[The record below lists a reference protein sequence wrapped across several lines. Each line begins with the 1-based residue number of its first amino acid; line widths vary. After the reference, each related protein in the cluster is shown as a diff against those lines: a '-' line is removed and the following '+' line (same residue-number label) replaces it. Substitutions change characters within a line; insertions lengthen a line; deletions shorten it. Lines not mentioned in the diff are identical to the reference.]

1 MLSRSNLY
9 RLYSKRVNLLNNL
22 RLHLSLLKDH
32 NNPSNRSRLSNL
44 KVNLNNPNN
53 LNRLNSL
60 NNRGNRNSRDNL
72 NNWVNPQVNPPN
84 RNNRLSHR
92 LCPDLFGKRVAFSAR
107 AGASWLS

>member
-1 MLSRSNLY
+1 LLSRSNLY

-22 RLHLSLLKDH
+22 RLHLNRLKDH
-32 NNPSNRSRLSNL
+32 NNLSNRSRLSNL

-60 NNRGNRNSRDNL
+60 NNQDSL
-72 NNWVNPQVNPPN
+72 NNLPN

-92 LCPDLFGKRVAFSAR
+92 LCPDLFGERVAFSAR

>member
-1 MLSRSNLY
+1 LLSRSNLC

-22 RLHLSLLKDH
+22 RLHLNRLKDH
-32 NNPSNRSRLSNL
+32 NNLSNRSRLSNL

-60 NNRGNRNSRDNL
+60 NNQDSL
-72 NNWVNPQVNPPN
+72 NNLPN

-92 LCPDLFGKRVAFSAR
+92 LCPDLFGERVAFSAR

>member
-1 MLSRSNLY
+1 LLFRSKLC

-22 RLHLSLLKDH
+22 RLHLNRLKDH
-32 NNPSNRSRLSNL
+32 NNLSNRSRLSNL

-60 NNRGNRNSRDNL
+60 NNQDSL
-72 NNWVNPQVNPPN
+72 NNPPN

-92 LCPDLFGKRVAFSAR
+92 LCPDLFGEKVAFSAR

>member
-1 MLSRSNLY
+1 LLFRSKLC

-60 NNRGNRNSRDNL
+60 NNRDSL
-72 NNWVNPQVNPPN
+72 NNRVNPQVNPLN

-92 LCPDLFGKRVAFSAR
+92 LCPDLFGERVAFSAR

>member
-1 MLSRSNLY
+1 LLFRSKLC

-22 RLHLSLLKDH
+22 RLHLNRLKDH
-32 NNPSNRSRLSNL
+32 NNLSNRSRLSNL

-60 NNRGNRNSRDNL
+60 NNRGNRNNL
-72 NNWVNPQVNPPN
+72 PNP
-84 RNNRLSHR
+84 NNRLSHR
-92 LCPDLFGKRVAFSAR
+92 LCPDLFGERVAFSAR

>member
-1 MLSRSNLY
+1 LLSHSNLY

-22 RLHLSLLKDH
+22 RLHLNRLKDH
-32 NNPSNRSRLSNL
+32 NNLSNRSRLSNL

-60 NNRGNRNSRDNL
+60 NNRGNRNNL
-72 NNWVNPQVNPPN
+72 PNP
-84 RNNRLSHR
+84 NNRLSHR
-92 LCPDLFGKRVAFSAR
+92 LCPDLFGERVAFSAR

>member
-1 MLSRSNLY
+1 LLFRSKLC

-22 RLHLSLLKDH
+22 RLHLNRLKDH
-32 NNPSNRSRLSNL
+32 NNLSNRSRLSNL

-60 NNRGNRNSRDNL
+60 NNQDSL
-72 NNWVNPQVNPPN
+72 NNLPN

-92 LCPDLFGKRVAFSAR
+92 LCPDLFGERVAFSAR

>member
-1 MLSRSNLY
+1 LLSRSKLC

-22 RLHLSLLKDH
+22 RLHLNRLKDH
-32 NNPSNRSRLSNL
+32 NNLSNRSRLSNL

-60 NNRGNRNSRDNL
+60 NNRDSL
-72 NNWVNPQVNPPN
+72 NNRVNPQVNPLN

-92 LCPDLFGKRVAFSAR
+92 LCPDLFGERVAFSAR

>member
-1 MLSRSNLY
+1 LLSRSNLY

-22 RLHLSLLKDH
+22 RLHLNRLKDH
-32 NNPSNRSRLSNL
+32 NNLSNRSRLSNL

-60 NNRGNRNSRDNL
+60 NNRGNRNNL
-72 NNWVNPQVNPPN
+72 PN
-84 RNNRLSHR
+84 RSNRLSHR
-92 LCPDLFGKRVAFSAR
+92 LCPDLFGERVAFSAR

>member
-1 MLSRSNLY
+1 MLSRSNLC

-22 RLHLSLLKDH
+22 RLHLNRLKDH
-32 NNPSNRSRLSNL
+32 NNLSNRSRLSNL

-60 NNRGNRNSRDNL
+60 NNRGNRNNL
-72 NNWVNPQVNPPN
+72 PNP
-84 RNNRLSHR
+84 NNRLSHR
-92 LCPDLFGKRVAFSAR
+92 LCPDLFGERVAFSAR

>member
-1 MLSRSNLY
+1 LLFRSKLC

-72 NNWVNPQVNPPN
+72 NNPVNLPN

-92 LCPDLFGKRVAFSAR
+92 LCPDLFGERVAFSAR

>member
-1 MLSRSNLY
+1 LLSRSKLC

-22 RLHLSLLKDH
+22 RLHLNRLKDH
-32 NNPSNRSRLSNL
+32 NNLSNRSRLSNL

-60 NNRGNRNSRDNL
+60 NNRGNRNNL
-72 NNWVNPQVNPPN
+72 PNP
-84 RNNRLSHR
+84 NNRLSHR
-92 LCPDLFGKRVAFSAR
+92 LCPDLFGERVAFSAR

>member
-1 MLSRSNLY
+1 LLSRSNLC

-22 RLHLSLLKDH
+22 RLHLNRLKDH

-60 NNRGNRNSRDNL
+60 NNRDSL
-72 NNWVNPQVNPPN
+72 NNLPN

-92 LCPDLFGKRVAFSAR
+92 LCPDLFGERVAFSAR

>member
-1 MLSRSNLY
+1 LLSRSKLC

-22 RLHLSLLKDH
+22 RLHLNRLKDH
-32 NNPSNRSRLSNL
+32 NNLSNRSRLSNL

-60 NNRGNRNSRDNL
+60 NNRGSL
-72 NNWVNPQVNPPN
+72 NNLPNP
-84 RNNRLSHR
+84 NNRLSHR
-92 LCPDLFGKRVAFSAR
+92 LCPDLFGERVAFSAR

>member
-1 MLSRSNLY
+1 LLSRSKLC

-22 RLHLSLLKDH
+22 RLHLNRLKDH
-32 NNPSNRSRLSNL
+32 NNLSNRSRLSNL

-60 NNRGNRNSRDNL
+60 NNQDSL
-72 NNWVNPQVNPPN
+72 NNLPN

-92 LCPDLFGKRVAFSAR
+92 LCPDLFGERVAFSAR

>member
-1 MLSRSNLY
+1 LLFRSKLC

-22 RLHLSLLKDH
+22 RLHLNRLKDH
-32 NNPSNRSRLSNL
+32 NNLSNRSRLSNL

-60 NNRGNRNSRDNL
+60 NNRGNRNNL
-72 NNWVNPQVNPPN
+72 PN

-92 LCPDLFGKRVAFSAR
+92 LCPDLFGERVAFSAR

>member
-1 MLSRSNLY
+1 LLSRSNLY

-22 RLHLSLLKDH
+22 RLRLSLLKDH

-72 NNWVNPQVNPPN
+72 NNPVNLPN

>member
-1 MLSRSNLY
+1 MLSRSKLC

-22 RLHLSLLKDH
+22 RLHLNRLKDH
-32 NNPSNRSRLSNL
+32 NNLSNRSRLSNL

-60 NNRGNRNSRDNL
+60 NNRGNRNNL
-72 NNWVNPQVNPPN
+72 PNP
-84 RNNRLSHR
+84 NNRLSHR
-92 LCPDLFGKRVAFSAR
+92 LCPDLFGERVAFSAR

>member
-1 MLSRSNLY
+1 LLFRSKLC

-22 RLHLSLLKDH
+22 RLHLNRLKDH
-32 NNPSNRSRLSNL
+32 NNLSNRSRLSNL

-60 NNRGNRNSRDNL
+60 NNQDSL
-72 NNWVNPQVNPPN
+72 NNPPN

-92 LCPDLFGKRVAFSAR
+92 LCPDLFGERVAFSAR

>member
-22 RLHLSLLKDH
+22 RLHLNRLKDH
-32 NNPSNRSRLSNL
+32 NNPNNRSRLSNL

-60 NNRGNRNSRDNL
+60 NNRGNRNNL
-72 NNWVNPQVNPPN
+72 PNP
-84 RNNRLSHR
+84 NNRLSHR
-92 LCPDLFGKRVAFSAR
+92 LCPDLFGERVAFSAR

>member
-1 MLSRSNLY
+1 LLFRSKLC

-60 NNRGNRNSRDNL
+60 NNQDSL
-72 NNWVNPQVNPPN
+72 NNPPN

-92 LCPDLFGKRVAFSAR
+92 LCPDLFGERVAFSAR